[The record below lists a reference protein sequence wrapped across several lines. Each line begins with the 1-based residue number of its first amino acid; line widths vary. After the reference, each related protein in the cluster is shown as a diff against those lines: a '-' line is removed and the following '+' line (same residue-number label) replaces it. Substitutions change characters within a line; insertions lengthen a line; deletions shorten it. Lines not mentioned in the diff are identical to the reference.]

1 MNARVG
7 MHTTCVYQ
15 SGCTAQ
21 LQEMWRRP
29 QVGSGSMAST
39 SGRSGV
45 LGLTALYQ
53 SAQPGTRK
61 FHSTVLHDS
70 LCSHSPLRRLMLA
83 RHGTTLAPARPPV
96 CQAQKTKQESE
107 RPVME
112 RVESD
117 LIAGS
122 DSNGNGV
129 KRNGSKAPTKNSATN
144 VADRTDTP
152 PAQTSQD
159 EDGNVDSGAQS
170 HEERSNG
177 ASLTAA
183 SKVPGGITE
192 ADSMSAP
199 KPASFWLPHQEPEDL
214 RKV

>member
-1 MNARVG
+1 
-7 MHTTCVYQ
+7 
-15 SGCTAQ
+15 
-21 LQEMWRRP
+21 
-29 QVGSGSMAST
+29 MAST
-39 SGRSGV
+39 SGRSSV
-45 LGLTALYQ
+45 LGPKACSPSALCRFT
-53 SAQPGTRK
+53 QPGTRK
-61 FHSTVLHDS
+61 LRSTVFHDS
-70 LCSHSPLRRLMLA
+70 LCNSTPLRRLGLA
-83 RHGTTLAPARPPV
+83 RHAATLMPARPTV

-112 RVESD
+112 QVESD

-129 KRNGSKAPTKNSATN
+129 KRNGSKAPIKNSATN

-170 HEERSNG
+170 HKERSNG
-177 ASLTAA
+177 ASVTAA

-192 ADSMSAP
+192 ADSPSAP